1 MVRLRKLLD
10 SGCDVTFQPGDGT
23 AADESRSYECY
34 VTTPEGNGVTACGPT
49 PQNALLSVSRLEGDG
64 RQVTYAQAAGGGWF
78 ADLRDEDGRSVE
90 TGIGRTHAE
99 ALAHLRERVQLAGQD
114 APAPSFTVAERLAS
128 LESWAEA
135 VTARLGAPLQS
146 GGPNAAAATGQ

>member
-10 SGCDVTFQPGDGT
+10 SGSEVTFLPGDGT
-23 AADESRSYECY
+23 AADGSRSYDVHV
-34 VTTPEGNGVTACGPT
+34 VTVDGNGITACGPS

-78 ADLRDEDGRSVE
+78 ADLRDEDGRCVE

-99 ALAHLRERVQLAGQD
+99 ALAHLRERVQLAGP
-114 APAPSFTVAERLAS
+114 PAPGFTVAERLAS
-128 LESWAEA
+128 LESWAETVA
-135 VTARLGAPLQS
+135 ARLGAPLRS
-146 GGPNAAAATGQ
+146 GAQNDAAPTGQ